1 MAEGNMLMG
10 NGGIDTSIYRL
21 PALQQPVNMLT
32 GVMQAQQAAQQATTL
47 QQSQFDLGKARFN
60 ALNQA
65 FGALAGMKNPTFENV
80 AHIAGQL
87 VASKMFSAEEIAP
100 TLSAWRGL
108 SSDQIRARADDHAQ
122 QMASYVERMQSGYGA
137 PATMNVGDKMLSG
150 SVDPRSGAFRPAGQ
164 SQDIGMSPEAKANPR
179 AFVDPNTGQ
188 SGTAPTSSFVDR
200 RGYGQPPISA
210 PTNSV
215 PGTGA
220 ATSMRP
226 AGMGGPQVGG
236 GGVPAGAVSTS
247 LPTGQTRMIDAS
259 SDRLTADLDAAR
271 NLQNDLLPI
280 QSARSAIMA
289 LGPNGIGPGT
299 QDRQKIASALQS
311 AGLGWLPGV
320 DSGRIENM
328 DEAAKYLT
336 QAQQSRAAAI
346 KAGTDQQ
353 NQTAAKGSPNLQM
366 SSTAAL
372 NVLNVMEG
380 QRRMQQAMTFAVPHD
395 QNYLSSAAKWASSQD
410 PRAYYFDRMTDEQ
423 KQKTLASLGAKDST
437 AYKRFATSLRAA
449 HATGLME
456 GGQ

>member
-21 PALQQPVNMLT
+21 PAPQQPVNMLT

-226 AGMGGPQVGG
+226 AGTGGPQAGG
-236 GGVPAGAVSTS
+236 GSVPAGAVPTS

-259 SDRLTADLDAAR
+259 SDRLTADLDSAR
-271 NLQNDLLPI
+271 NIQTDLNPLM
-280 QSARSAIMA
+280 QARSSIAA
-289 LGPNGIGPGT
+289 LGKNGIGPGVE
-299 QDRQKIASALQS
+299 DRNKVASFLQS

-320 DSGRIENM
+320 DPTRIENL
-328 DEAAKYLT
+328 DEALKYTT
-336 QAQQSRAAAI
+336 QAMQGRAASLR
-346 KAGTDQQ
+346 AGTDQQ
-353 NQTAAKGSPNLQM
+353 QATTAAGSPNLKM
-366 SSTAAL
+366 SSQAAM
-372 NVLNVMEG
+372 NVINSMIGL
-380 QRRMQQAMTFAVPHD
+380 RRMQQAQTFENAHD
-395 QNYLSSAAKWASSQD
+395 GQGYMVNSAKWASTQD
-410 PRAYYFDRMTDEQ
+410 PRAFSFDLLSDEQ
-423 KQKTLASLGAKDST
+423 KQKVMASLGSKDSA
-437 AYKRFATSLRAA
+437 AYKRFMNSLRSA
-449 HATGLME
+449 HATGLMD
-456 GGQ
+456 Q